1 MSIDTILRVD
11 PIRVWGLENRQS
23 RESMSQSNNQK
34 EDFVLLWLDG
44 TTGITVEVGAGVCV
58 VSDFN
63 TKLF

>member
-1 MSIDTILRVD
+1 
-11 PIRVWGLENRQS
+11 
-23 RESMSQSNNQK
+23 MSQSNNQK